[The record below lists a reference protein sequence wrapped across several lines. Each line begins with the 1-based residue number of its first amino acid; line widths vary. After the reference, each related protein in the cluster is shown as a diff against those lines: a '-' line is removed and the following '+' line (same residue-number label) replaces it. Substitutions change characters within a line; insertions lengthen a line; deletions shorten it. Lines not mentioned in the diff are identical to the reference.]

1 MLLCKRGD
9 FVKSNEKGSK
19 MKRRITEQL
28 RQFSIATGIG
38 CIYVSND
45 IDGYNS
51 NENCA
56 FCRTVNGLTG
66 KSIECHKALI
76 YGAYQSERF
85 DGKYI
90 FYCPMGMAHFA
101 SPIFVDGRVFAVAIG
116 GPVLL
121 IEQDEYISED
131 LINNL
136 GIPSCYTDE
145 IKQDLKSIAQL
156 SPERVTALSQMLFS
170 VCSCISGADQ
180 LQYLNDEESVGNDI
194 SKYIN
199 FINTMGGDGGLNA
212 YPIEK
217 ERELLLLIS
226 SGDKEH
232 SQKLLDEILCHII
245 AYSNND
251 FEKAKSRVLELVV
264 LLSRAALEG
273 GADVEQIFGLNYKYL
288 SQVNSYKT
296 VEELSNWLSNIMIR
310 FTDCVFNIVNVK
322 HVDTIYKAIGYI
334 KSNYAKKITLEEV
347 ANYVFL
353 SPSYFSKIFKEEV
366 DVSFNNY
373 LNKVRIENSKRLL
386 LNDELGMIEISEMVG
401 FEDQSYFSK
410 VFKKIIG
417 VTPGKYRQRHG
428 KI

>member
-1 MLLCKRGD
+1 MKLD
-9 FVKSNEKGSK
+9 IQGSK
-19 MKRRITEQL
+19 LELRIKEQL
-28 RQFSIATGIG
+28 RQFSIATGVG
-38 CIYVSND
+38 CFYVPRDMN
-45 IDGYNS
+45 GYHPKD
-51 NENCA
+51 CCL
-56 FCRTVNGLTG
+56 FCRTVTGVTG
-66 KSIECHKALI
+66 KSVDCHKALT
-76 YGAYQSERF
+76 YGAYQAERF
-85 DGKYI
+85 SGKYI

-101 SPIFVDGRVFAVAIG
+101 SPIFDDGRVLGVAIG

-131 LINNL
+131 LIDNL
-136 GIPSCYTDE
+136 GIDACYTE
-145 IKQDLKSIAQL
+145 RLKEDLKSINQL
-156 SPERVTALSQMLFS
+156 LPERVTALSEMLFS
-170 VCSCISGADQ
+170 ICSFVSGADQ
-180 LQYLNDEESVGNDI
+180 LQYLSDEESMGNDI
-194 SKYIN
+194 SKYIDY
-199 FINTMGGDGGLNA
+199 INTMGGDNTA
-212 YPIEK
+212 NVYPIEK
-217 ERELLLLIS
+217 ERELLALIS
-226 SGDKEH
+226 AGDKEH

-296 VEELSNWLSNIMIR
+296 VEELSNWLSNIMVR

-322 HVDTIYKAIGYI
+322 HVDTIYKAVDYI
-334 KSNYAKKITLEEV
+334 KRNYAKKITLEDV

-366 DVSFNNY
+366 DVSFINY
-373 LNKVRIENSKRLL
+373 LNNIRIENSKRLL
-386 LNDELGMIEISEMVG
+386 LKEELGMIEISEMTG

-410 VFKKIIG
+410 VFKKITG